1 HEAAIYGD
9 DDELLD
15 VVVPFVA
22 AGARAGEAVVVV
34 LDRRG
39 AARVRAATVEDPRI
53 AYLPQEDTYARPA
66 ATLRALR
73 SHVDR
78 RLAGGAGRVRMVG
91 AFPPPAGAASWD
103 AWCRYEAAV
112 DRVFADDPVSL
123 LCAYDARVATGD
135 VLADAEQLH
144 HRLALPCR
152 TLDVPRRTASP
163 ERLLARRPPRPADP
177 LEAEPPAIEL
187 VDPTVRTARARAQA
201 LARAAGAGER
211 TADEVALA
219 VSEVVSNAHLHGRP
233 PVVVRGWVGPD
244 RIVVTVADGGPG
256 RPRRPRSVDRP
267 PAVPGRRPR
276 PGRGGVHGP
285 HDRPPLG
292 LTGAGVPGL
301 SRSGRTRRGPGAACA
316 ASTRAA

>member
-1 HEAAIYGD
+1 MIDAGATGLVHEAAIYGD

-91 AFPPPAGAASWD
+91 AFPPPAVAASWD

-144 HRLALPCR
+144 HRIALPGGTR
-152 TLDVPRRTASP
+152 VVPRRTTSP
-163 ERLLARRPPRPADP
+163 EGVVARHPPRPADP

-244 RIVVTVADGGPG
+244 RIVVTVADRGTGPADPLVGLVPAAPDARDG
-256 RPRRPRSVDRP
+256 RGLWIVHQLCPDVDLVRAEGAFTVRMTVPRS
-267 PAVPGRRPR
+267 G
-276 PGRGGVHGP
+276 
-285 HDRPPLG
+285 
-292 LTGAGVPGL
+292 
-301 SRSGRTRRGPGAACA
+301 
-316 ASTRAA
+316 